1 MSLRDLFSK
10 HPWIKK
16 SVLLAARVVGTLVAG
31 PGVGEAAERVLRGVL
46 PEAPPEGPESLVEE
60 LVRRAS
66 SNPEVASKLETA
78 LRMVIKHVVL
88 GESVAEIISQDLS
101 PPGGPPG
108 APPPDPE
115 FAQEVKN
122 AVAQVG
128 YGADSELAKRLDS
141 LSGRIEELLGPI
153 SQRLADLERLVSY
166 YQIPSGPDAVLDCWG
181 LPKKIEQIT
190 VLEERREEVVSRAI
204 KLLESGQ
211 NVVIVGEP
219 GVGKTTLLYEVWRRL
234 WPTRNLALL
243 REGAPVRRL
252 HEERGY
258 ILFFDD
264 LPEAPELARAVAR
277 AGAKYVVATG
287 RTADWE
293 AMDPDVKR
301 CFARVEV
308 PAMDDETVGV
318 ALKRH
323 LSVWGISS
331 TPEAEA
337 EVVKKAGGLPIYVW
351 MVVRELVASG
361 RSELTLDFA
370 KSIPSGMR
378 EYVSDVL
385 GSVFFERGF
394 PRRGAATT
402 LLTAVCI
409 TDMRGYRIHA
419 DHLEELYRRVSS
431 MAGRLGDEPDP
442 SLFVALRGYLA
453 RDPETRTYR
462 LPHDTWADV
471 LRGGAVGPL
480 AGLVDAVLGSVG
492 KVERLSLLRESSEA
506 AWERVLRDFR
516 VDPEMETDRILSLAY
531 LHLLNGFGRLPGL
544 EEVLEAC
551 PWHKTAVLIREM
563 LQREEAER
571 AAVVLDLLREYA
583 SRLSAVEGA
592 LRSGRSVDVESLRRS
607 LAHAERAVKLLRS
620 GRVEEARGE
629 ALKALEEVS

>member
-1 MSLRDLFSK
+1 MAGRLEELSRRIERRLEEVSERLRRLERMSSYFSV
-10 HPWIKK
+10 PE
-16 SVLLAARVVGTLVAG
+16 SPRVV
-31 PGVGEAAERVLRGVL
+31 R
-46 PEAPPEGPESLVEE
+46 ES
-60 LVRRAS
+60 
-66 SNPEVASKLETA
+66 
-78 LRMVIKHVVL
+78 
-88 GESVAEIISQDLS
+88 
-101 PPGGPPG
+101 
-108 APPPDPE
+108 
-115 FAQEVKN
+115 
-122 AVAQVG
+122 
-128 YGADSELAKRLDS
+128 
-141 LSGRIEELLGPI
+141 
-153 SQRLADLERLVSY
+153 
-166 YQIPSGPDAVLDCWG
+166 WG
-181 LPKKIEQIT
+181 LPHNIGDVMT
-190 VLEERREEVVSRAI
+190 LEERRERAVSQVVR
-204 KLLESGQ
+204 LVESGQ

-370 KSIPSGMR
+370 RGVPAGMR
-378 EYVSDVL
+378 EYVSEVL
-385 GSVFFERGF
+385 AGILFRGEF

-431 MAGRLGDEPDP
+431 VVDRLGDTPDLG
-442 SLFVALRGYLA
+442 LFVALRGYLA

-480 AGLVDAVLGSVG
+480 AGLVDTVIGAVGAA
-492 KVERLSLLRESSEA
+492 ERRRLLRESSEA